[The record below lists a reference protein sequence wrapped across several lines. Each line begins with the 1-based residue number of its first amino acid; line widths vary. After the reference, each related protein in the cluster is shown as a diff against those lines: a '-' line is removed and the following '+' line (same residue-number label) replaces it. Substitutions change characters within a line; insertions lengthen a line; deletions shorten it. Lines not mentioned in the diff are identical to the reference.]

1 MGVFAQ
7 EMTSGGTTTI
17 FESGLPLAVA
27 ILLYVC
33 WEVVLCLKN
42 GKWK

>member
-1 MGVFAQ
+1 MVALEQ
-7 EMTSGGTTTI
+7 EMISGGTTTI
-17 FESGLPLAVA
+17 FESGLALAVA